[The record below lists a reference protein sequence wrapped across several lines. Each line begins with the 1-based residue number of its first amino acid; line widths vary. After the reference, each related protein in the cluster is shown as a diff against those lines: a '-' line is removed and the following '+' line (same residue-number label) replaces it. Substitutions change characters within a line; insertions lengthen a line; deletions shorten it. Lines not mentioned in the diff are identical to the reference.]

1 MRLLR
6 SHLLW
11 KTIGSTLAVLYIMYI
26 KKFIEK
32 VYAYTFFFINVK
44 NIYKKKLF
52 NLNFQDDH
60 RQHASTTSHF
70 ERKNFFTHFIH
81 LYSIFVKQC

>member
-11 KTIGSTLAVLYIMYI
+11 KTIGSTLVVLYIIYI
-26 KKFIEK
+26 KKVIEK

-44 NIYKKKLF
+44 NIYKKKIIYFKFSRRSPTTRLNYVTLLKKELF
-52 NLNFQDDH
+52 YTLYFTFV
-60 RQHASTTSHF
+60 QHF
-70 ERKNFFTHFIH
+70 
-81 LYSIFVKQC
+81 C